1 MGHDDDKPSN
11 NPCSKCMDL
20 WLTVLIKAPAL
31 VCIVQLAICATLSTI
46 GIMNSMNTYGVP
58 FKVDLDFGNYLGATT
73 ELFMLNKAQGVAQ
86 KNQTDSL
93 IKATT
98 KRRLW
103 DHAVSESYNYTNLN
117 MDMNMENID
126 PSLESPSL
134 ESIDRTERNL
144 ASIPCTKTMGSK
156 GQCVQSVWHWTLN
169 LYYRPKIPCQK
180 NEACMFAEEIL
191 NEIKIFETALTS
203 VTMNGGQDDK
213 GNDIIVGYD
222 DFCLKPSKIFAD
234 GAPWSCRP
242 IDTINM
248 VFYAEQEDNVL
259 WFNGKA
265 NTIRKKKD
273 AVKDLVVRTPLHWLT
288 DKYFSPLNQSDPGVL
303 RSRMVGGLPL
313 KGYQDVNDDRA
324 GQILVE
330 RKYLKKILD
339 DVLLKANANFT
350 YLNVNWEETTI
361 GLTSIEVMQELQH
374 DAVYALGSFIFVLAL
389 MFLHTMSLTLTI
401 MSTIGILLSFPM
413 AFACYWWCVQN
424 VQNVQNVQKCFQ
436 VENLVI
442 VHHNSCNYR

>member
-1 MGHDDDKPSN
+1 
-11 NPCSKCMDL
+11 
-20 WLTVLIKAPAL
+20 
-31 VCIVQLAICATLSTI
+31 
-46 GIMNSMNTYGVP
+46 
-58 FKVDLDFGNYLGATT
+58 
-73 ELFMLNKAQGVAQ
+73 
-86 KNQTDSL
+86 
-93 IKATT
+93 
-98 KRRLW
+98 
-103 DHAVSESYNYTNLN
+103 
-117 MDMNMENID
+117 MNMENID

-144 ASIPCTKTMGSK
+144 ASIPCTKTMGGK
-156 GQCVQSVWHWTLN
+156 GQCVQSVWHWSLN

-203 VTMNGGQDDK
+203 VTMNGGQDTK

-222 DFCLKPSKIFAD
+222 DFCLKSSKIFAD

-313 KGYQDVNDDRA
+313 KGYQDVNDDRP

-424 VQNVQNVQKCFQ
+424 VQKCF
-436 VENLVI
+436 
-442 VHHNSCNYR
+442 SS